1 MPNNTYARQ
10 SSNPARTNSLDSG
23 LTGQTRTP
31 AKQVC
36 YRSATH
42 AFGPCLG
49 QYLVEANPQHG
60 DRLKALGHT
69 HAIGICHTRLEPH
82 RLVDPR
88 QVCDLHI

>member
-49 QYLVEANPQHG
+49 HSILSKPTLSTGIGSRLWGTLTQLVYATLGSNPT
-60 DRLKALGHT
+60 D
-69 HAIGICHTRLEPH
+69 
-82 RLVDPR
+82 
-88 QVCDLHI
+88 

>member
-69 HAIGICHTRLEPH
+69 HAIGIYATLGSNPT
-82 RLVDPR
+82 D
-88 QVCDLHI
+88 